1 MRHPLWILNSSL
13 LLLLLVCV
21 GFIVFTQ
28 KTLPKKIENKKSNTA
43 RRLTETEST
52 PIDITKIYENDIFD
66 TYHEAINPATQP
78 DYVNPIPTP
87 PSPSSV
93 EIPEDPVIPFL
104 PPLQVSLK
112 GIMIVNDESK
122 NVAVIEDNATRKE
135 ENYKIGDSVEDAQLI
150 RILYNK
156 VILVRSNG
164 QFETL
169 YLSEK
174 DITNQALATDE
185 KDNWKD
191 VVLKKSEYLFDI
203 DPVAFVDAIP
213 GLSQF
218 IDMFDVTT
226 IYKKGLSVGCRI
238 GSVTAGSLAHVLGL
252 QSQDILRDV
261 AGISTATPDQRY
273 EIYEKITQLKIGS
286 SFTVELERDGRIQS
300 LGFTLVDLQNP
311 LSEPLSDKP
320 SENEGQKVGILKGPS
335 AAELEEERVKALEER
350 YKFAQTAQ
358 DILIEQRRMMTENK
372 EAEKTVSLL
381 NEA

>member
-13 LLLLLVCV
+13 LLLLLACV
-21 GFIVFTQ
+21 GFIVFTR
-28 KTLPKKIENKKSNTA
+28 KTLPKKIENKKTNTL
-43 RRLTETEST
+43 RRLGEKSTT
-52 PIDITKIYENDIFD
+52 PIDIAKIYENDIFD
-66 TYHEAINPATQP
+66 TYHETITPATEP
-78 DYVNPIPTP
+78 NYVNPIPTP
-87 PSPSSV
+87 PSSSAV
-93 EIPEDPVIPFL
+93 EIPEDPIIPFL
-104 PPLQVSLK
+104 PPLAVNLK

-122 NVAVIEDNATRKE
+122 NIAVIEDTATRKE

-174 DITNQALATDE
+174 DINNQTLINDE
-185 KDNWKD
+185 KEE
-191 VVLKKSEYLFDI
+191 LKNVISKKNANLFYI
-203 DPVAFVDAIP
+203 DPIAFSKVIP

-218 IDMFDVTT
+218 IDMFDITT

-238 GSVTAGSLAHVLGL
+238 GSITAGSLPHMLGL
-252 QSQDILRDV
+252 EVQDIIRAV
-261 AGISTATPDQRY
+261 GGVSTATPDQRF
-273 EIYEKITQLKIGS
+273 EIYEKITSLKIGD
-286 SFTVELERDGRIQS
+286 SFTITLERNGDIHSIGI
-300 LGFTLVDLQNP
+300 TLIDLQNP
-311 LSEPLSDKP
+311 LSEQALPDASHAA
-320 SENEGQKVGILKGPS
+320 SEKVGIIQGLSP
-335 AAELEEERVKALEER
+335 EQIEEERIKALEER

-358 DILIEQRRMMTENK
+358 DILIEQRQIMTEHK